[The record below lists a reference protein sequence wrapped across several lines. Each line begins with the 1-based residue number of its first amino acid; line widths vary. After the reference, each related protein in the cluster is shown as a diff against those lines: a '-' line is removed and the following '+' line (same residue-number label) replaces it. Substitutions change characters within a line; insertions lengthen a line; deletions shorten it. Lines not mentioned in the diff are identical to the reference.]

1 MLMFYSQFC
10 TLHNVHATNINIDFN
25 KILTLKKFFYWKCVL
40 KYEFLY
46 LLVQTEQVVNETLFW
61 METKL
66 SMETK
71 IYEEQKR

>member
-1 MLMFYSQFC
+1 MLMFYNQFC

-25 KILTLKKFFYWKCVL
+25 KILTLKKFVYWKCVL

-46 LLVQTEQVVNETLFW
+46 LFVWTEQVVNETLFW

-66 SMETK
+66 GVGTQ
-71 IYEEQKR
+71 IYEEPKQ